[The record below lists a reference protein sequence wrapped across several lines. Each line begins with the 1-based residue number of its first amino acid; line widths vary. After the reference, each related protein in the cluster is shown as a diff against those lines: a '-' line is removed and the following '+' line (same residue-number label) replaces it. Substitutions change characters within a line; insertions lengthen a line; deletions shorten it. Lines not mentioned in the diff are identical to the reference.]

1 MSNISFRSGAANR
14 PAVRKLRAAMIAAD
28 AAMEMQSAAGKGS
41 ASSSCSSS
49 DNDDDDE
56 ESEEDDSDMRYIG
69 TLHELVFV
77 KEPTHM
83 LEVHSYDCRLT
94 RDCSHS

>member
-1 MSNISFRSGAANR
+1 
-14 PAVRKLRAAMIAAD
+14 MIAAD
-28 AAMEMQSAAGKGS
+28 AAMEMQSAAGKGSPEGS

-94 RDCSHS
+94 RDCSHN